1 MKEKINYLERL
12 LKPGVSLIRLKYILK
27 KEGNHFQLFPYYW
40 ELLPIRLEKAM
51 VRNNIETI
59 IHKKDDSRLR

>member
-12 LKPGVSLIRLKYILK
+12 LRLGILLIRLKYILK
-27 KEGNHFQLFPYYW
+27 KQGIHFQLFPYYW
-40 ELLPIRLEKAM
+40 ELLPVRLEKAM

-59 IHKKDDSRLR
+59 IHKKDDSRLQ